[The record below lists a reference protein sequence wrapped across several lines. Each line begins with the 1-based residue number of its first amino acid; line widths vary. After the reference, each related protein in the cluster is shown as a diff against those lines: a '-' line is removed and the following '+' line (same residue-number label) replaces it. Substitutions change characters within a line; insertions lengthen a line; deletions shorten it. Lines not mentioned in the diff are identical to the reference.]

1 MDSDIRVAAV
11 GDIMVKRA
19 EPESMFEHAA
29 PVLRAAD
36 VTFGNC
42 ESAYST
48 RGSRNPAVM
57 GEVCAHP
64 DNIKGLSYAGFD
76 VMSLGNNHFLD
87 AGYDAMFD
95 TIEGLRDCGIITCGA
110 GANIT
115 EAREPAV
122 IERNGTTVAFLGYSS
137 ILFPGFAAAQMKPG
151 CAPITVHTVYQQV
164 HIEQPGSDPRILTFP
179 DPQDVAAMQQDVER
193 AKERAD
199 IVVFTPHWG
208 LCFLRGAV
216 ADYESVLARAA
227 IDAGADVVL
236 GHHQH
241 IIKPIEIYR
250 GRAIFH
256 GMGNFAMDVDMEQH
270 EWSPKLKA
278 FRASY
283 PEGVAVGPRDDYP
296 TYPYHPDCRQTMI
309 AQLDIVGRQI
319 ARVSFRPCYINPAG
333 QPVPLVGGDERF
345 DSLMTYVRE
354 ITAEA
359 GYATRIH
366 ASGDDLVVVTE

>member
-1 MDSDIRVAAV
+1 MGSDVRLAAV

-137 ILFPGFAAAQMKPG
+137 ILFPGFAAAEMKPG
-151 CAPITVHTVYQQV
+151 CAPIAVHTVYQQV
-164 HIEQPGSDPRILTFP
+164 HIEQPGSNPRILTFP
-179 DPQDVAAMQQDVER
+179 DPQDVAAMQQDVEC

-227 IDAGADVVL
+227 IDAGAD
-236 GHHQH
+236 
-241 IIKPIEIYR
+241 
-250 GRAIFH
+250 
-256 GMGNFAMDVDMEQH
+256 
-270 EWSPKLKA
+270 
-278 FRASY
+278 
-283 PEGVAVGPRDDYP
+283 VAVGPRDDYP

>member
-1 MDSDIRVAAV
+1 MGPSVRVAAV
-11 GDIMVKRA
+11 GDVMVKRS
-19 EPESMFEHAA
+19 EPESLFERAE
-29 PVLRAAD
+29 PLLRAAD
-36 VTFGNC
+36 ITFGNC

-64 DNIKGLSYAGFD
+64 GNIKGLAYAGFD
-76 VMSLGNNHFLD
+76 VMSLANNHFLD
-87 AGYDAMFD
+87 AGYDALSD
-95 TIEGLRDCGIITCGA
+95 TIEGLRGCGIATCGA
-110 GANIT
+110 GPDIMA
-115 EAREPAV
+115 AREPAI
-122 IERNGTTVAFLGYSS
+122 IERGGTAVAFLGYSS
-137 ILFPGFAAAQMKPG
+137 ILFPGFAAAETKPG
-151 CAPITVHTVYQQV
+151 CAPIAVHTVYQQV
-164 HIEQPGSDPRILTFP
+164 HIEQPGSDPKILTFP
-179 DPQDVAAMQQDVER
+179 DPEHVAAMQRDVQR

-216 ADYESVLARAA
+216 AGYESVLARAA

-241 IIKPIEIYR
+241 IIKPVEVYK

-256 GMGNFAMDVDMEQH
+256 GMGNFAMDVYMEEH

-283 PEGVAVGPRDDYP
+283 PDGVAVGPREDYP

-309 AQLDIVGRQI
+309 AQLDIAGNRI
-319 ARVSFRPCYINPAG
+319 TRVSFRPCYINPVG
-333 QPVPLVGGDERF
+333 QPVPLAAGDERF
-345 DSLMTYVRE
+345 GPLVAYMRE
-354 ITAEA
+354 ITADV
-359 GYATRIH
+359 GYDTVFRV
-366 ASGDDLVVVTE
+366 SGDDLVVVTD